1 MYTMNEKKREKM
13 NEVTLFTKFKKKKK
27 YVEK

>member
-13 NEVTLFTKFKKKKK
+13 NEVTLFTKFKKKK